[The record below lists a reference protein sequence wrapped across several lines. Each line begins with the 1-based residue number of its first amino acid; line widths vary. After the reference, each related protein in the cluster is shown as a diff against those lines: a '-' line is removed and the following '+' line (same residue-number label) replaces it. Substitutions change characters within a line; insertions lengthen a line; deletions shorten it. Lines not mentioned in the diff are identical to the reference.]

1 MDDELV
7 VKKWDPVVT
16 TSSSGRA
23 SKNKRKTASIGR
35 TASRHWSMGPE
46 EIARQCA
53 ALASQ
58 IKKSPALQKVYDL

>member
-23 SKNKRKTASIGR
+23 SKNKWKSAGR
-35 TASRHWSMGPE
+35 TAGRHWSMAPE

-53 ALASQ
+53 ALASR